1 VELSHSLQ
9 TMMAEISFNM
19 SSNCTQACPR
29 PETPIKTQ
37 AFIGV
42 AAAAMFLIIVAF
54 VSGWL
59 LGDRLADKFEKEYI
73 KKENAK
79 IVETRGRDIGR
90 IMDLFWENRNQ
101 LLEVT
106 DREEWIEKSWR
117 NLAQSAEKI

>member
-1 VELSHSLQ
+1 
-9 TMMAEISFNM
+9 M
-19 SSNCTQACPR
+19 
-29 PETPIKTQ
+29 
-37 AFIGV
+37 
-42 AAAAMFLIIVAF
+42 
-54 VSGWL
+54 
-59 LGDRLADKFEKEYI
+59 ADKFEKEYI